1 MMKNLILIS
10 GILIISCFTLLAQE
24 NNNIENVD
32 YLIANVKENIVY
44 FGVDNP
50 IKVVVSNYDMSE
62 INVEVEGAKI
72 KTTDTPSLYVVYDI
86 DPNAGRIVT
95 INLFHKNRK
104 IGNSSFRVLYA
115 PKPVISF
122 SGLKLKQNSQVN
134 IGLLLSGSIIASK
147 SDDLGSAFAYDFMYK
162 VESFTFEIE
171 NDNGEINSF
180 KVEGNSLRDNEEALE
195 SLKEKGKS
203 GNKVYFKDFVV
214 VGGGVIY
221 NNFPSIC
228 VTLL

>member
-72 KTTDTPSLYVVYDI
+72 KTTDTPGNYIVYDI
-86 DPNAGRIVT
+86 DSNAERTVT
-95 INLFHKNRK
+95 INLFHNNRK
-104 IGNSSFRVLYA
+104 IGSSSFRALYG
-115 PKPVISF
+115 PEPDISIN
-122 SGLKLKQNSQVN
+122 GYKQNSQVP
-134 IGLLLSGSIIASK
+134 IGQLITAKVSALSPQ
-147 SDDLGSAFAYDFMYK
+147 DFPYDINYS

-171 NDNGEINSF
+171 NEFGEIKSF
-180 KVEGNSLRDNEEALE
+180 KIEGNSLLDNQYAVE
-195 SLKEKGKS
+195 SLKENGKS
-203 GNKVYFKDFVV
+203 GNKVYLRNLNT
-214 VGGGVIY
+214 VGGGRV
-221 NNFPSIC
+221 FDDLPTIC
-228 VTLL
+228 VTIM

>member
-86 DPNAGRIVT
+86 DPNAGKIVT

-115 PKPVISF
+115 PQPVISVF
-122 SGLKLKQNSQVN
+122 GLKQNSQVHMGQLFNAN
-134 IGLLLSGSIIASK
+134 ILASVPQ
-147 SDDLGSAFAYDFMYK
+147 DFPYDFMYK